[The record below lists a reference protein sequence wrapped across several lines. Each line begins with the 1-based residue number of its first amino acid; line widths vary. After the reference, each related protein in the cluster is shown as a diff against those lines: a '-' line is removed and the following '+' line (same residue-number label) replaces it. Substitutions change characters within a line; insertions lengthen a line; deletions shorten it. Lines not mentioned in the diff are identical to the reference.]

1 MFMHSAQR
9 GLAMGMKY
17 GLVKGFRAYHSEEA
31 TPEMDETAM
40 QGAIGIIIAVGGVL
54 IALYIIAVVVGS
66 ISYAVTSGNIK
77 LSPTWNSTITKF
89 DQVEKNKLNRL
100 NENRLNRSKSQTDG
114 LLDVNIDSQA
124 QATFNLAKPTM
135 SEQTDDEDIKSPFDG
150 LLRRGQ
156 CAAYSNY
163 RGGYPYDRY
172 WRICR
177 SEGITSQARV
187 ERGSSYSQ
195 LCRTLNMA
203 IA

>member
-1 MFMHSAQR
+1 MFMNSAQR

-77 LSPTWNSTITKF
+77 LSPTWNSTIT
-89 DQVEKNKLNRL
+89 
-100 NENRLNRSKSQTDG
+100 
-114 LLDVNIDSQA
+114 NIDSQA
-124 QATFNLAKPTM
+124 QATFNLAKPTK
-135 SEQTDDEDIKSPFDG
+135 SEKIGDKDINSPFEDSF
-150 LLRRGQ
+150 RRGQ
-156 CAAYSNY
+156 CASDCDHRSRYILSHLYMAFDTI
-163 RGGYPYDRY
+163 YPYDRY
-172 WRICR
+172 WGICR
-177 SEGITSQARV
+177 SGYLNPPTKV
-187 ERGSSYSQ
+187 ESNLPH
-195 LCRTLNMA
+195 LCRTLNTA

>member
-1 MFMHSAQR
+1 MFMNSAQR

-77 LSPTWNSTITKF
+77 LSPTWNSTIT
-89 DQVEKNKLNRL
+89 
-100 NENRLNRSKSQTDG
+100 
-114 LLDVNIDSQA
+114 NIDSQA
-124 QATFNLAKPTM
+124 QATFNLAKCIIVLG
-135 SEQTDDEDIKSPFDG
+135 IKIGNEISPRVSTG
-150 LLRRGQ
+150 P
-156 CAAYSNY
+156 CVTNCNY
-163 RGGYPYDRY
+163 RGGYPDDRH
-172 WRICR
+172 RCIR
-177 SEGITSQARV
+177 RPGHLTGPAGIESGTM
-187 ERGSSYSQ
+187 YPKM
-195 LCRTLNMA
+195 CRTLNFA